1 MADYKY
7 KEYQESDAVRQAKA
21 ALDAQAAQ
29 KPGAYQSQWQ
39 QSLNDTINKIQN
51 REKFSYDLNGDALY
65 QQYKDRYVQQ
75 GQMAMMD
82 TMGQA
87 AALTGG
93 YGSSYGQ
100 SVGQQAYQGYLQ
112 QLNDKAPELYQL
124 ALNQY
129 NQEGQDLYNQYAMLG
144 ERESAD
150 YGRYRDSVGDWQ
162 SERDYLSGQYNTERD
177 YDYSKYSDE
186 RNFDYGKYTD
196 DRNYQYQVGRD
207 QVADSQWQKEYD
219 EAMRQYNESMQYQ
232 KDRDTVADSQWN
244 QSFQY
249 QQDRDK
255 VSDSQ
260 WDQSFQYQQNRDQV
274 SDSQWQTEF
283 DEALRQYNESLQYQ
297 KDRDTTSNS
306 QWQAEFDEAKRQ
318 YDQNYAFNQ
327 QQYNDSKTTS
337 KVTTT
342 TGGVSVDNTVTPETE
357 PEGTGVSDTIKNKAA
372 GFTNNTDLANYLD
385 GLTANGIITEDQSDA
400 LYAEYKQ
407 ADVAAL
413 KNRSWELVDG
423 GGVNWFWGVDNN
435 AVVKDQYGNSYRLDK
450 LVNALVSEGMTK
462 ADAKD
467 YVKKLQ
473 ARLGA

>member
-51 REKFSYDLNGDALY
+51 REKFSYNLNGDALY

-112 QLNDKAPELYQL
+112 QLNDKVPELYQL

-144 ERESAD
+144 ERESTD
-150 YGRYRDSVGDWQ
+150 YSRHRDSVGDWQ
-162 SERDYLSGQYNTERD
+162 SERDYLSGQYNAERD
-177 YDYSKYSDE
+177 YDYGKYSDE

-196 DRNYQYQVGRD
+196 DRNYQYQVDRD
-207 QVADSQWQKEYD
+207 QVTDTQWQKEYD
-219 EAMRQYNESMQYQ
+219 EAVRQYDKQFGYQ
-232 KDRDTVADSQWN
+232 EA
-244 QSFQY
+244 
-249 QQDRDK
+249 RDK
-255 VSDSQ
+255 VLDERYA
-260 WDQSFQYQQNRDQV
+260 DEIKYQQGRDEV
-274 SDSQWQTEF
+274 SDTQWKAEF

-297 KDRDTTSNS
+297 KDRDTTSNN

-318 YDQNYAFNQ
+318 YDE
-327 QQYNDSKTTS
+327 QYNKSNNTTS

-342 TGGVSVDNTVTPETE
+342 TGTSYDTHGYRTEDIKAMQRAAGIEADGIWGPQTQAAWDAGYTKDGKAGDTDGFTGTTYSEAVAAIKAKGVSND
-357 PEGTGVSDTIKNKAA
+357 AA
-372 GFTNNTDLANYLD
+372 SMVMTKSEWVRARNSGSSRHGASEF
-385 GLTANGIITEDQSDA
+385 
-400 LYAEYKQ
+400 
-407 ADVAAL
+407 
-413 KNRSWELVDG
+413 
-423 GGVNWFWGVDNN
+423 
-435 AVVKDQYGNSYRLDK
+435 NSYEEYLAYIVDT
-450 LVNALVSEGMTK
+450 ST
-462 ADAKD
+462 
-467 YVKKLQ
+467 
-473 ARLGA
+473 